1 MSLSTY
7 QFNAHDADLTILSGE
22 KNFPTEFQVHRCIL
36 AAASPFF
43 ADMFTLPQDP
53 SSSDKRPVLPV
64 SETSDVLDTLLRF
77 IYPTPDP
84 LISSLEELVPILGAA
99 VKYDLLAVTVSLRRI
114 LTSQLY
120 LQVTPVRVYAI
131 ACRYDLEEEAAL
143 ASRHTLS
150 INILDAPLTDDLK
163 HITAYSYHRLLELHH
178 RRSRSALALLKIP
191 EQIKCMQC
199 NGNAFNMQGSPK
211 WWNHYERAAREELA
225 VRPTSDVI
233 FEPEFLY
240 KAGQA
245 SGCSRCPESILDSWK
260 FFRDLRM
267 RIDILPATVNQ

>member
-7 QFNAHDADLTILSGE
+7 QFNAPDADLTILSGE
-22 KNFPTEFQVHRCIL
+22 KDYPTEFQVHRCIL

-43 ADMFTLPQDP
+43 CDMFTLPQDP
-53 SSSDKRPVLPV
+53 SSSEKRSVVPV

-77 IYPTPDP
+77 VYPTPDP
-84 LISSLEELVPILGAA
+84 VISSLEELIPILGAA
-99 VKYDLLAVTVSLRRI
+99 VKYDFLAVIVSLRRI
-114 LTSQLY
+114 LTSPLY
-120 LQVTPVRVYAI
+120 LQSAPIRVYAI
-131 ACRYDLEEEAAL
+131 ACRYDFEQEAAL

-150 INILDAPLTDDLK
+150 NNILDAPLTDDLK
-163 HITAYSYHRLLELHH
+163 HITAHSYHRLLELHH

-211 WWNHYERAAREELA
+211 WWDHYEKAAREELA

-240 KAGQA
+240 KAGRA
-245 SGCSRCPESILDSWK
+245 SGCQRCPESILDSWK
-260 FFRDLRM
+260 FLRDLRAN
-267 RIDILPATVNQ
+267 IDMLPATIN